1 MNLFYVVKVGSE
13 WAVLEMTGAEMKQR
27 LADEPG
33 LLSNLD
39 TMPFKKRHQAETR
52 RDQLNKE
59 PKDG

>member
-1 MNLFYVVKVGSE
+1 
-13 WAVLEMTGAEMKQR
+13 MKQR
-27 LADEPG
+27 LTDEPG

-39 TMPFKKRHQAETR
+39 KMPFKKRHQAETR